1 MPTSCSNV
9 ARKEARWGDG
19 AASCWED
26 LDMDST
32 SDSKGEDEITVKG
45 CSHAGCDLSWLD
57 LS

>member
-1 MPTSCSNV
+1 
-9 ARKEARWGDG
+9 
-19 AASCWED
+19 
-26 LDMDST
+26 MDST